1 MPSALNEI
9 LAPILTDL
17 AVNKSETGSFFGD
30 ADESKAAQEELQR
43 RGINYSYGGDSTLGS
58 LILPLRREV
67 ISPERTIPT
76 GISFGPRG
84 NMRQEVETIPAQY
97 GKSEFGMEYI
107 PVVRGARS
115 ALNAARD
122 FFLGDAKEQASVAR
136 SALGM
141 AEGLAQYTTEQV
153 NAAASGGQYY
163 DPEQQRIVSFDPTAV
178 MIGGNPATATG
189 KVLGSG
195 VRLPSG
201 GKKRAYE
208 QYGGNL
214 DDAREKLGITQEGT
228 NAWRSTRKGFKSE
241 IPQEIR
247 EAAQKVYDGDMDIRE
262 YNDIVQRVLPPEPI
276 GQVLEVPSYEEIAMA
291 LGKGEKTGG
300 IIGVNVTLP
309 DGTPASSRLD
319 IPAYENQGT
328 WVATVHDAGSSGTV
342 LGYGPTAVLNNVTF
356 DSKPNI
362 ALDIARGAKT
372 KSTIGRMDGTWENR
386 DPKVVEQQV
395 RDILN
400 GTAPDADQWIEVGM
414 NPARGSGFYDK
425 RNGQRLGETE
435 QVLQVGPL
443 VLAKRPTRIEL
454 DDPRN
459 LLTTRGTPR
468 LNDQGEQMFFAGG
481 GSTGNRMAGA
491 SALSSVERARKAEE
505 QGFKGG
511 LYHAGVTDI
520 DEFDLSRATPESHMG
535 RGIYTTTGVQDAN
548 VNYANLSGPDLKNK
562 LLSRSERIQDDLELT
577 DEMAIREG
585 YADANEMSWDMARK
599 ELAENQGVVYP
610 LMGRS
615 EKPFDISEGN
625 DTYLKFEYPES
636 DPKDFLDEAGGDMEL
651 ARELALEDS
660 FSYEPEGELVDF
672 LYSIRRNLDSNEYE
686 KVSTS
691 ILDRADDGISGKE
704 LEEIF
709 RNAEIYAE
717 DDLGRLT
724 QNEIFRQGIEDAGF
738 DSIIHDADIFNMR
751 NTKGEKHQIFFKPNQ
766 LRSPNAEFDPDKM
779 YSGNLLYSGG
789 GNTGNRIATASALR
803 DITGDT
809 PEVTRDTTLLERV
822 LDVDSVNN
830 MNPVWGEPELRSVP
844 IARASDLED
853 RAYMTGI
860 TDTTDSSLRN
870 LISCLLYTSPSP
882 RDLSTSRMPSSA

>member
-1 MPSALNEI
+1 SALR
-9 LAPILTDL
+9 DL
-17 AVNKSETGSFFGD
+17 DELSGYTEQDPLSVGD
-30 ADESKAAQEELQR
+30 DQQKAIQELER
-43 RGINYSYGGDSTLGS
+43 RGIKPPEQPEFGYDYGGDRGVTD
-58 LILPLRREV
+58 IFMPFRREV
-67 ISPERTIPT
+67 IRPEQTIPT
-76 GISFGPRG
+76 GNISFGPRG
-84 NMRQEVETIPAQY
+84 NMQQEVKTIPAQY
-97 GKSEFGMEYI
+97 GESEFGMEYM
-107 PVVRGARS
+107 PLVRGTKS
-115 ALNAARD
+115 ALNAVGD
-122 FFLGDAKEQASVAR
+122 LLFGDAGEQAAVAR
-136 SALGM
+136 SGLDM
-141 AEGLAQYTTEQV
+141 AEGLAQYTTEQAK
-153 NAAASGGQYY
+153 AAASGGEYY
-163 DPEQQRIVSFDPTAV
+163 DPEQQRIVSFDPTTV
-178 MIGGNPATATG
+178 MFGGNPATTTG
-189 KVLGSG
+189 KTFGSG

-201 GKKRAYE
+201 GKTRAYE
-208 QYGGNL
+208 QYGGTLN
-214 DDAREKLGITQEGT
+214 DAREKLGITQET
-228 NAWRSTRKGFKSE
+228 TDAWRSTRKGFKSE

-300 IIGVNVTLP
+300 IIGVNIALP

-319 IPAYENQGT
+319 INAYEKQGT
-328 WVATVHDAGSSGTV
+328 WVATVHDAGGGTV
-342 LGYGPTAVLNNVTF
+342 LGYGPTAVLNNVSF
-356 DSKPNI
+356 NSKPNV
-362 ALDIARGAKT
+362 ALDIARGAQN
-372 KSTIGRMDGTWENR
+372 KSTIGRMEGAWENR
-386 DPKVVEQQV
+386 DPKMLEQQV

-425 RNGQRLGETE
+425 RTGQRLGEAE
-435 QVLQVGPL
+435 QVLQIGPV
-443 VLAKRPTRIEL
+443 VLAKGSTKVKL

-459 LLTTRGTPR
+459 LLTTRGKPR

-491 SALSSVERARKAEE
+491 SALSNVERARRAEE
-505 QGFKGG
+505 QRFKGG

-599 ELAENQGVVYP
+599 ELAESQGVVYP

-615 EKPFDISEGN
+615 KKPFDISEGN
-625 DTYLKFEYPES
+625 NTYLKFEYPES

-660 FSYEPEGELVDF
+660 FSYEPEGELANF
-672 LYSIRRNLDSNEYE
+672 LSSIRRNLDSNEYE

-691 ILDRADDGISGKE
+691 ILERADDGISGKE

-766 LRSPNAEFDPDKM
+766 LRSPNADFDPDKM
-779 YSGNLLYSGG
+779 DSGNLLYSGG
-789 GNTGNRIATASALR
+789 GNTGNRIATVSALR
-803 DITGDT
+803 EQFNISDEGFD
-809 PEVTRDTTLLERV
+809 PRFDKRV
-822 LDVDSVNN
+822 QEQDRILNTELVYDNRN
-830 MNPVWGEPELRSVP
+830 FEKPELS
-844 IARASDLED
+844 IFDF
-853 RAYMTGI
+853 
-860 TDTTDSSLRN
+860 
-870 LISCLLYTSPSP
+870 
-882 RDLSTSRMPSSA
+882 